1 MVNLFNKSRSVVAI
15 DLSNDLLTKAVLIA
29 SDGERFSLEGW
40 DYYSEHESGDTNFLQ
55 GYKPEAITVSLSDAH
70 TLCFAVP
77 DLTALNL
84 EMEKRKRGL
93 SVETQYSDFI
103 KVSHSSIL
111 AAIHRDMA
119 EEVIKS
125 VRDTFPAINQISI
138 SQSMVALM
146 YVYLRSYQ
154 PQPEI
159 RTAIVHWAGA
169 FISLLVAQ
177 TEIPI
182 WEGSIELK
190 SDNREDAYLEISALL
205 QTANEK
211 LSASHYDLLLLS
223 GECDNDDVK
232 KLHNFANHVELISPY
247 RNNACELG
255 RNLGARRKEAQLEGH
270 QLAVAIGSAGMLL
283 ENIGLNLANT
293 EIDLYREIPLQR
305 AVEIEPTLANIIS
318 GTLKSVTKKTIPLLL
333 EQSRILITGLI
344 IAIGLFSYRFYNIY
358 QENSKLIQDLSKE
371 ESRATQLVDIRAKH
385 DEYNRK
391 IKAIKDRTSAINEIR
406 KEQLT
411 ASVILKE
418 IDLRIPKGIVFSE
431 LNITNT
437 TVKIR
442 GYAPERPAV
451 FDFAKQLGTSVNIF
465 ADVVPTYD
473 DKTNIGNYEIS
484 CKYIGPIP
492 VNNPPTPNPATLL
505 NK

>member
-29 SDGERFSLEGW
+29 TDGERFSLEGW

-55 GYKPEAITVSLSDAH
+55 NYKPEAITVSLSDAH
-70 TLCFAVP
+70 TLCFAIP
-77 DLTALNL
+77 DLTAINL

-103 KVSHSSIL
+103 KVSQSSIL

-125 VRDTFPAINQISI
+125 VRDTFPAIPQISI
-138 SQSMVALM
+138 TQSMIALM

-154 PQPEI
+154 PQPET
-159 RTAIVHWAGA
+159 RTAIVHWAGS
-169 FISLLVAQ
+169 FISVLVAQ

-182 WEGSIELK
+182 WEGSAEVK
-190 SDNREDAYLEISALL
+190 SDNREEAYLEISALL

-211 LSASHYDLLLLS
+211 LAISNYDLLLLA

-232 KLHNFANHVELISPY
+232 KLHNFASHVELISPY
-247 RNNACELG
+247 RNSAFEFG
-255 RNLGARRKEAQLEGH
+255 RSLGARRKEAQLEGH

-293 EIDLYREIPLQR
+293 DIELQHELPIDRLIE
-305 AVEIEPTLANIIS
+305 VEPTITNIIS
-318 GTLKSVTKKTIPLLL
+318 DSLKSFTKKTIPLLL
-333 EQSRILITGLI
+333 EQSRILVVGII
-344 IAIGLFSYRFYNIY
+344 IAISLFSYRFYTIY
-358 QENSKLIQDLSKE
+358 QENSKLTQDIYKE
-371 ESRATQLVDIRAKH
+371 QGRAAQLVDIRTKN

-391 IKAIKDRTSAINEIR
+391 IKAIKERTSTINEIR
-406 KEQLT
+406 KEQLIVRT
-411 ASVILKE
+411 VLKE
-418 IDLRIPKGIVFSE
+418 IDARIPKGIVFSE
-431 LNITNT
+431 LTINDIN
-437 TVKIR
+437 VKIK

-451 FDFAKQLGTSVNIF
+451 FEFAKQLGTSINVF

-484 CKYIGPIP
+484 CKYVGSVP
-492 VNNPPTPNPATLL
+492 VNTPPAT
-505 NK
+505 NNIISKN